1 MLIIFFIYIYRVF
14 KFKMIKNS
22 TKYLTTLSLLILL
35 LPFLQTCTNQELKN
49 PEYVG
54 YENNVKHIPLNYNKE
69 KSKKVKSES
78 TFNGYRIAFSVF
90 KNEPKKINLDDA
102 ILADYFMLTSVL
114 ISIFLCILSFF
125 NRFNTIIFY
134 STCINILLVILS
146 VYVFKKSGILREFHQ
161 VKIGYYLYTINLILI
176 VLN

>member
-1 MLIIFFIYIYRVF
+1 M
-14 KFKMIKNS
+14 KNI

-54 YENNVKHIPLNYNKE
+54 HEKNPLNYNKE

-78 TFNGYRIAFSVF
+78 TFNGYKIAFSVF
-90 KNEPKKINLDDA
+90 KNEPKKINIDDA

-176 VLN
+176 ALFSKRKLAR

>member
-1 MLIIFFIYIYRVF
+1 M
-14 KFKMIKNS
+14 KNI

-54 YENNVKHIPLNYNKE
+54 HEKNPLNYNKE

-78 TFNGYRIAFSVF
+78 TLNGYKIAFSVF
-90 KNEPKKINLDDA
+90 KNEPKKINIDDA

-125 NRFNTIIFY
+125 NRFNAIIFY
-134 STCINILLVILS
+134 STGINILLVIP
-146 VYVFKKSGILREFHQ
+146 KCIC
-161 VKIGYYLYTINLILI
+161 I
-176 VLN
+176 

>member
-1 MLIIFFIYIYRVF
+1 M
-14 KFKMIKNS
+14 KNI
-22 TKYLTTLSLLILL
+22 TKYLTTLSILILL

-54 YENNVKHIPLNYNKE
+54 YEKNSLNYNKE

-78 TFNGYRIAFSVF
+78 TLNGYKIAFYVF
-90 KNEPKKINLDDA
+90 KNEPKKINIDDA

-134 STCINILLVILS
+134 STGINILLVILS

-161 VKIGYYLYTINLILI
+161 VKIGYYFYTINLILI
-176 VLN
+176 ALFSKRKLAR

>member
-1 MLIIFFIYIYRVF
+1 M
-14 KFKMIKNS
+14 KNI

-54 YENNVKHIPLNYNKE
+54 YEKNVKHIPLNYNKE
-69 KSKKVKSES
+69 KSKKVKNES
-78 TFNGYRIAFSVF
+78 TFNGYKIAFSVF

-125 NRFNTIIFY
+125 NRFNTMLFY

-146 VYVFKKSGILREFHQ
+146 IYAFKKSGILREFHQ
-161 VKIGYYLYTINLILI
+161 VKIGYYLYTINLIFIALLSKRKMAI
-176 VLN
+176 